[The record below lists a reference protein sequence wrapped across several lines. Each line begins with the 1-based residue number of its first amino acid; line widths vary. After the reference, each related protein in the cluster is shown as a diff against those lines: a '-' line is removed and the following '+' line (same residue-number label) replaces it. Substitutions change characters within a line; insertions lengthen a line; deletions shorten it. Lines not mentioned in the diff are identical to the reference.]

1 MAASKSMQELH
12 QEAQELE
19 RTLARRN
26 EQTDASAHPAGAA
39 ADETPN
45 PAGAAADET
54 PTQSPEDPAAA
65 AVEESVPSSPEADA
79 GTTP

>member
-19 RTLARRN
+19 RTLARQR
-26 EQTDASAHPAGAA
+26 EQKAGSADPAGAA

-54 PTQSPEDPAAA
+54 PTQSPEDSGAA
-65 AVEESVPSSPEADA
+65 AVEESVPTSPEADA
-79 GTTP
+79 GTTA